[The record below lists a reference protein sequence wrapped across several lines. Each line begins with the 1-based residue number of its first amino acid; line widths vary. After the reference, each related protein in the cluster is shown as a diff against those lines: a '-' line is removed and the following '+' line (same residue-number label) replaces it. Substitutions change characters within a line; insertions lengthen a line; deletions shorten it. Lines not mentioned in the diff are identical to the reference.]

1 MGAGGGVSHLLLV
14 QHLLLELLHDLALLV
29 DLIRGGLGGAL
40 EAAIS
45 PSSAGMGWMG
55 SPPRRQGPPSPL
67 RQRLSSASSFPMV
80 SFSALFFSFSF
91 SYFFFHCSAV
101 SSRFTDAVFLIGHP
115 DTPRPLPYLCPNMR
129 VDLVSASL

>member
-1 MGAGGGVSHLLLV
+1 MGGHGGWGGGPHLLLV

-29 DLIRGGLGGAL
+29 DLIVLGGGQ
-40 EAAIS
+40 EVS
-45 PSSAGMGWMG
+45 PSSAGAGWMG
-55 SPPRRQGPPSPL
+55 SPPPTRQGPPSPL

>member
-1 MGAGGGVSHLLLV
+1 GLGRGPHLVIQLLVELADLLLV
-14 QHLLLELLHDLALLV
+14 LAACSV
-29 DLIRGGLGGAL
+29 SGTASPGDTASV
-40 EAAIS
+40 S
-45 PSSAGMGWMG
+45 PSSAGKGWMG
-55 SPPRRQGPPSPL
+55 SPPRRQGPPLPL

-101 SSRFTDAVFLIGHP
+101 SSRFTEAVFLI
-115 DTPRPLPYLCPNMR
+115 PLPYLCPNMR